1 LFTKLKKIIADLI
14 HKTHG
19 QSMVEFAVAMPAL
32 ILLLWA
38 GLYMADMYIVKHKTL
53 AAARYGTWKYA
64 RGEQTSA
71 EIKTNIA
78 KYYFDNNASGL
89 YVTTQS
95 TPADFQNVG
104 RVVTTIADEVLD
116 IINGV
121 MTDQENNISSLKIQ
135 YEMPPKLGAL
145 DISDLHPG
153 NYKIESSHYVV
164 ANGWDGCHSDVH
176 DLFSLLWE
184 SIEEIFT
191 KLATLGL

>member
-1 LFTKLKKIIADLI
+1 
-14 HKTHG
+14 
-19 QSMVEFAVAMPAL
+19 MVEFAVAMPAL

-89 YVTTQS
+89 HVTTQS

-176 DLFSLLWE
+176 DLFSLLWKT
-184 SIEEIFT
+184 IKTIFT

>member
-1 LFTKLKKIIADLI
+1 
-14 HKTHG
+14 
-19 QSMVEFAVAMPAL
+19 MVEFAVAMPAL

>member
-1 LFTKLKKIIADLI
+1 MFTKLKNIITDLI

-38 GLYMADMYIVKHKTL
+38 GLYIADMYIVKHKTL

>member
-1 LFTKLKKIIADLI
+1 MIDLI

-53 AAARYGTWKYA
+53 VAARYGTWKYA

-71 EIKTNIA
+71 EIKNNIA

-89 YVTTQS
+89 HVTTQS

-153 NYKIESSHYVV
+153 NYKIESSHYVL

-176 DLFSLLWE
+176 DFFSLLWE

>member
-1 LFTKLKKIIADLI
+1 
-14 HKTHG
+14 
-19 QSMVEFAVAMPAL
+19 MVEFAVAMPAL

-53 AAARYGTWKYA
+53 VAARYGTWKYA

-71 EIKTNIA
+71 EIKNNIA

-89 YVTTQS
+89 HVTTQS

-121 MTDQENNISSLKIQ
+121 MTDHEKIV
-135 YEMPPKLGAL
+135 LRR
-145 DISDLHPG
+145 
-153 NYKIESSHYVV
+153 V
-164 ANGWDGCHSDVH
+164 
-176 DLFSLLWE
+176 
-184 SIEEIFT
+184 
-191 KLATLGL
+191 